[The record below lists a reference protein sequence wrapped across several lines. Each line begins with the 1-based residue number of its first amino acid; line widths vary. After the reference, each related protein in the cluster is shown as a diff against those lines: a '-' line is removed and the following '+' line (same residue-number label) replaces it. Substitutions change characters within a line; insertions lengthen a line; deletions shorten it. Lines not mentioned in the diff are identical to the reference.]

1 MKLRSITNYTTAL
14 LLLIP
19 SITFAFSWTDLWL
32 RRDQQATQALN
43 NGDPNHAAHLFTR
56 PDWRGTAYYRG
67 GNYDQ
72 ALKEFS
78 EDKDA
83 DALYNSGN
91 ALAHMGRYE
100 EAIAKYNAALKQRP
114 HHLDAQHN
122 KALLERLLKQN
133 NQASTGQQP
142 QNQPE
147 SSDNDKEQRPD
158 NKSQQSNASDQ
169 NNSQQNA
176 QQQNMAPETQQQSQ
190 NEERQQPQ
198 QTDEQAD
205 QSDSASNTMASISE
219 EEQAA
224 QQSLQRIPDDPG
236 GLLKRRFLRDHKR
249 RLLQTPGDRQS

>member
-1 MKLRSITNYTTAL
+1 MKLRSITNYATVL

-19 SITFAFSWTDLWL
+19 SVSFAFSWTDLWL
-32 RRDQQATQALN
+32 RRDQQAAQALE

-56 PDWRGTAYYRG
+56 PDWRGAAYYRG
-67 GNYDQ
+67 GDYDQ

-78 EDKDA
+78 EGKRA

-100 EAIAKYNAALKQRP
+100 EAIAKYNAALKQQP

-133 NQASTGQQP
+133 SQASMGQQP
-142 QNQPE
+142 QSQPE
-147 SSDNDKEQRPD
+147 QSNSDQEQNP
-158 NKSQQSNASDQ
+158 NNNNQQNSANEQNNNQQSG
-169 NNSQQNA
+169 
-176 QQQNMAPETQQQSQ
+176 QQQSMTPEKQQQSQ
-190 NEERQQPQ
+190 NEERKQPQ
-198 QTDEQAD
+198 QTDEQTDESSGEA
-205 QSDSASNTMASISE
+205 QAIASMSE

-249 RLLQTPGDRQS
+249 RLLQTPGDYQS